1 LFQDES
7 DESVED
13 EAEKEAEKEE
23 ELGSE
28 EGEILDSDD
37 ELAIVNIKIADPN
50 PQREKMNSRY
60 YNFLDYHDYC
70 FMIIMNQTILSLGN
84 NNLWS

>member
-1 LFQDES
+1 MQMLDNKGIKTIPFKTSYRNIRALQFFLFQDES

-13 EAEKEAEKEE
+13 EAEKEE

-60 YNFLDYHDYC
+60 
-70 FMIIMNQTILSLGN
+70 
-84 NNLWS
+84 